1 MTQTSLWQEKINE
14 NDFAE
19 LCNGLYEREI
29 RALAMQENADVR
41 VIQGRLK
48 SLNHYVSRT
57 AHVMLNIEEKGLTPL
72 ILDVQNASWSAKQ
85 SQSQPAFAQSEE
97 EIENWY
103 TSLVQEKGGSITGL
117 VVPLLVNGQITLDS
131 IDRVDS
137 EKTRVRTNVAGWFSP
152 LKSKYSEKNPEI
164 ELVKANKKVMIA
176 ACAGHRWQNKGS
188 TSNHRAVKLR
198 PTIPTL
204 RELLLSC
211 AINWKKLNCL

>member
-1 MTQTSLWQEKINE
+1 MMQTSLWQEKISD

-19 LCNGLYEREI
+19 LCNGLYEREV
-29 RALAMQENADVR
+29 RALATLDNADVL
-41 VIQGRLK
+41 VLQGRLK
-48 SLNHYVSRT
+48 SLNHYIVRT

-85 SQSQPAFAQSEE
+85 SQSQPTFAQSEE
-97 EIENWY
+97 EIKNWY
-103 TSLVQEKGGSITGL
+103 TSLIHEKGGSITGL

-131 IDRVDS
+131 IDRIDT
-137 EKTRVRTNVAGWFSP
+137 EKTRVRTNIAGWFSP
-152 LKSKYSEKNPEI
+152 LKSKVSESKPEI

-176 ACAGHRWQNKGS
+176 ACAGHRWQDKHN
-188 TSNHRAVKLR
+188 TTNHRMVKLR
-198 PTIPTL
+198 PHIPTL